1 MKGRWML
8 SIFTVGLAVA
18 AGAQEPPPP
27 EEAQPAAETRYTI
40 DVVVRPSIDFTER
53 LAEVVRRQVPH
64 EHSVRVERRRSEF
77 VVRVGDFETVEEAQP
92 VLEQIHDLGYEDA
105 SIAAIAIPAPGPE
118 WEEPGTRTD
127 AAPPP
132 QPAPEA
138 AERPDEQPPAE
149 AAPTPPAPEAPPPAG
164 KLIRAT
170 RIDNG
175 SLSLDGRLE
184 DDAWT
189 STEFDSDFQQKVAR
203 GGFPAREKTEV
214 AVLYDDEA
222 LYVGAR
228 VHASDPASIRA
239 RRSARDEAADTDRLI
254 VSLDT
259 YHNRQTAYNFGVTAG
274 GTRIDYY
281 QPQDVFTVRDYT
293 FDPVWQA
300 RTALHNDG
308 WTAEMRIPFSSL
320 RFYGG
325 NDSPV
330 WGINVQR
337 VSPAL
342 RLHTFWVVV
351 PGNETG
357 WASRF
362 GDLVG
367 LDGVR
372 PHRRIAVVPYVV
384 GERTRSDD
392 ELSSGGPFED
402 GEADDVRFG
411 GDFLMDLS
419 PGLSLEATF
428 NPDFGQIEADPA
440 VVNLSAFEVFFPEQ
454 RPFFLEGAELFEGLG
469 PRYFYSRRIGAPPHG
484 RANAPFVERPV
495 DTTIAGAAKIIGRRP
510 SGWSTGT
517 MVALTEEEEARTF
530 DPDTGMFG
538 RTPVEPRTAFGV
550 SRIQR
555 EFGPGSS
562 FGLVGTGVR
571 REFDDNRA
579 LETLLPRE
587 AFAGGA
593 DWNLRFGETRHEFGG
608 FVGASMVEGDPAA
621 ILRLQRSS
629 ARYLQRPDADY
640 VGLDP
645 TRDSLEGYTA
655 GLRLDRI
662 EGPLRWTLSGE
673 ARSPGFE
680 INDAGAMSTADD
692 ISAFGQ
698 MSYFWTFKNR
708 PVRRADIFGSIA
720 SGWNFGNI
728 RQYTTPQV
736 GLRLISRNFWK
747 TNFQLSHDMSA
758 LSDSLTRGGPL
769 METGSGWRS
778 QLSVS
783 TNEARQWV
791 WSIGGS
797 YATDELDGWAF
808 GANTRFLMRF
818 ADRYTLS
825 VRPGYERSRNTRQ
838 FYTTLAGD
846 RSETF
851 NQRYVFSALEQRT
864 AYARLRMG
872 LAITPRLSFD
882 FYLEPFVA
890 VGTFD
895 SFGELLA
902 ARSSDLRLYGTDGTT
917 ITRLEDGSYV
927 VTDGDNTFP
936 LADGDFDLTSL
947 RGNAVVRWD
956 YAHGSSLFFVWS
968 QTRDAEDVLG
978 AQIRPGD
985 LVDVFDAPVRDIF
998 AIKLSYRLDFN
1009 RFNRNP

>member
-342 RLHTFWVVV
+342 
-351 PGNETG
+351 
-357 WASRF
+357 
-362 GDLVG
+362 
-367 LDGVR
+367 
-372 PHRRIAVVPYVV
+372 
-384 GERTRSDD
+384 
-392 ELSSGGPFED
+392 
-402 GEADDVRFG
+402 
-411 GDFLMDLS
+411 
-419 PGLSLEATF
+419 
-428 NPDFGQIEADPA
+428 QI
-440 VVNLSAFEVFFPEQ
+440 
-454 RPFFLEGAELFEGLG
+454 
-469 PRYFYSRRIGAPPHG
+469 G
-484 RANAPFVERPV
+484 RAHV
-495 DTTIAGAAKIIGRRP
+495 
-510 SGWSTGT
+510 
-517 MVALTEEEEARTF
+517 
-530 DPDTGMFG
+530 
-538 RTPVEPRTAFGV
+538 
-550 SRIQR
+550 
-555 EFGPGSS
+555 
-562 FGLVGTGVR
+562 
-571 REFDDNRA
+571 
-579 LETLLPRE
+579 
-587 AFAGGA
+587 
-593 DWNLRFGETRHEFGG
+593 
-608 FVGASMVEGDPAA
+608 
-621 ILRLQRSS
+621 
-629 ARYLQRPDADY
+629 
-640 VGLDP
+640 
-645 TRDSLEGYTA
+645 
-655 GLRLDRI
+655 
-662 EGPLRWTLSGE
+662 
-673 ARSPGFE
+673 
-680 INDAGAMSTADD
+680 
-692 ISAFGQ
+692 
-698 MSYFWTFKNR
+698 
-708 PVRRADIFGSIA
+708 
-720 SGWNFGNI
+720 
-728 RQYTTPQV
+728 
-736 GLRLISRNFWK
+736 
-747 TNFQLSHDMSA
+747 
-758 LSDSLTRGGPL
+758 
-769 METGSGWRS
+769 
-778 QLSVS
+778 
-783 TNEARQWV
+783 
-791 WSIGGS
+791 
-797 YATDELDGWAF
+797 
-808 GANTRFLMRF
+808 
-818 ADRYTLS
+818 
-825 VRPGYERSRNTRQ
+825 
-838 FYTTLAGD
+838 
-846 RSETF
+846 
-851 NQRYVFSALEQRT
+851 
-864 AYARLRMG
+864 
-872 LAITPRLSFD
+872 
-882 FYLEPFVA
+882 
-890 VGTFD
+890 
-895 SFGELLA
+895 
-902 ARSSDLRLYGTDGTT
+902 
-917 ITRLEDGSYV
+917 
-927 VTDGDNTFP
+927 
-936 LADGDFDLTSL
+936 
-947 RGNAVVRWD
+947 
-956 YAHGSSLFFVWS
+956 
-968 QTRDAEDVLG
+968 
-978 AQIRPGD
+978 
-985 LVDVFDAPVRDIF
+985 
-998 AIKLSYRLDFN
+998 
-1009 RFNRNP
+1009 